1 MLLDVRMIKR
11 YTIVGII
18 NFHIIN
24 GGAVLKFSMIV
35 ALFAGL
41 GLFLYGMQIMSDALQ
56 KSAGDRLKKLLEIL
70 TTNKFLGVI
79 VGAAITAV
87 IQSSSATTVMIVGL
101 VNAGIMNL
109 SQAVGVIMGANI
121 GTTMTAQIIA
131 FNFKN
136 IVPYAII
143 IGAFLLLFS
152 KKKSH
157 KQLGELI
164 IGFGILFMGMN
175 MMSDSMKPLKDIPA
189 FRQFMVDLQDNPLL
203 GVLAGLLLTA
213 VIQSSSATIGILQA
227 LAMQGLIPIEA
238 ALPILFGDNI
248 GTCATALIASI
259 GTNLTAKRAA
269 VLHVTIK
276 IIGTIIFLI
285 ILKPVISLVAVT
297 AIEPARQIA
306 NAHTFFNIANTVIL
320 LPFSAMLIAFV
331 NKIIPG
337 EDVYD
342 KFALKYLDK
351 RILETPSIA
360 VGQIVK
366 EIVRMGEIARC
377 NVQKAMEAI
386 MNGNEDSIDE
396 IYNNEK
402 VINELERRIS
412 EYLQAVSNLA
422 IGEEQLKKVG
432 MLFNTTHDVERMGD
446 HAENLAEIA
455 QYKLDNRVSFSDRA
469 IEELKQVYESVDQAI
484 ENAFLALGTEEAS
497 YVEAVDKYEKKVDEL
512 RDLFRESHISRLNKS
527 ECNISAGVLF
537 LEVLTNLE
545 RVSDHCLNVAD
556 VVRAVDISKLKLD
569 RKTEIMPEKC

>member
-1 MLLDVRMIKR
+1 MLLDVRRINR

-24 GGAVLKFSMIV
+24 GGAVLKFNMIV

-87 IQSSSATTVMIVGL
+87 IQSSSATTVMVVGL

-136 IVPYAII
+136 VVPYAII
-143 IGAFLLLFS
+143 FGAFLLLFS

-259 GTNLTAKRAA
+259 GTSLTAKRAA

-285 ILKPVISLVAVT
+285 ILKPVVSLVAIT
-297 AIEPARQIA
+297 AVEPARQIA
-306 NAHTFFNIANTVIL
+306 NAHTFFNIANTFIL

-377 NVQKAMEAI
+377 NVQKSMEAI
-386 MNGNEDSIDE
+386 MYGNEDSIDE

-469 IEELKQVYESVDQAI
+469 IEELKQIYESVDQAI
-484 ENAFLALGTEEAS
+484 ENAFLALSTEEAS
-497 YVEAVDKYEKKVDEL
+497 YVEAVDKYEKRVDEL
-512 RDLFRESHISRLNKS
+512 RDLYRESHISRLNKS

-556 VVRAVDISKLKLD
+556 VVRAVDISNLKLD

>member
-1 MLLDVRMIKR
+1 MFI
-11 YTIVGII
+11 
-18 NFHIIN
+18 
-24 GGAVLKFSMIV
+24 S
-35 ALFAGL
+35 LFAGL

-56 KSAGDRLKKLLEIL
+56 KTAGDRLKKLLEIL

-87 IQSSSATTVMIVGL
+87 IQSSSATTVMVVGL

-136 IVPYAII
+136 VVPYAII
-143 IGAFLLLFS
+143 IGALLLLFS

-175 MMSDSMKPLKDIPA
+175 MMSDSMKPLKEIPA
-189 FRQFMVDLQDNPLL
+189 FTKFMVDLQHNPVL

-227 LAMQGLIPIEA
+227 LAMQGLIPIGA

-259 GTNLTAKRAA
+259 GTNLTARRAA
-269 VLHVTIK
+269 ILHVTIK
-276 IIGTIIFLI
+276 IIGTVIFLI
-285 ILKPVISLVAVT
+285 ILKPVTTLVGITAV
-297 AIEPARQIA
+297 EPARQIA
-306 NAHTFFNIANTVIL
+306 NAHTFFNVANTIIL

-331 NKIIPG
+331 NKVIPG

-366 EIVRMGEIARC
+366 EVVRMGDIARC
-377 NVQKAMEAI
+377 NVQKSIEAI
-386 MNGNEDSIDE
+386 ISGNENLIDE

-402 VINELERRIS
+402 VINELERRIG
-412 EYLQAVSNLA
+412 EYLQAVSNTA

-432 MLFNTTHDVERMGD
+432 MLFNTIHDVERMGD

-455 QYKLDNRVSFSDRA
+455 QYKLDNRVSFSSRA
-469 IEELKQVYESVDQAI
+469 IEELKEVYKNVDNAI
-484 ENAFLALGTEEAS
+484 DSAFLALSNEDIAS
-497 YVEAVDKYEKKVDEL
+497 VNKVDEYERKVDDL
-512 RDLFRESHISRLNKS
+512 RDLFKESHIKRLNKS
-527 ECNISAGVLF
+527 ECNVNAGVLF
-537 LEVLTNLE
+537 LDILTNLE
-545 RVSDHCLNVAD
+545 RVSDHCVNVAD
-556 VVRAVDISKLKLD
+556 VVRAVDKSRLKLD
-569 RKTEIMPEKC
+569 RKTEIGPEKC

>member
-1 MLLDVRMIKR
+1 LGFNMFI
-11 YTIVGII
+11 
-18 NFHIIN
+18 
-24 GGAVLKFSMIV
+24 S
-35 ALFAGL
+35 LFAGL

-56 KSAGDRLKKLLEIL
+56 KTAGDRLKKLLEIL

-87 IQSSSATTVMIVGL
+87 IQSSSATTVMVVGL

-136 IVPYAII
+136 VVPYAII
-143 IGAFLLLFS
+143 IGALLLLFS

-175 MMSDSMKPLKDIPA
+175 MMSDSMKPLKEIPA
-189 FRQFMVDLQDNPLL
+189 FTKFMVDLQHNPVL

-227 LAMQGLIPIEA
+227 LAMQGLIPIGA

-259 GTNLTAKRAA
+259 GTNLTARRAA
-269 VLHVTIK
+269 ILHVTIK
-276 IIGTIIFLI
+276 IIGTVIFLI
-285 ILKPVISLVAVT
+285 ILKPVTTLVGITAV
-297 AIEPARQIA
+297 EPARQIA
-306 NAHTFFNIANTVIL
+306 NAHTFFNVANTIIL

-331 NKIIPG
+331 NKVIPG

-366 EIVRMGEIARC
+366 EVVRMGDIARC
-377 NVQKAMEAI
+377 NVQKSIEAI
-386 MNGNEDSIDE
+386 ISGNENLIDE

-402 VINELERRIS
+402 VINELERRIG
-412 EYLQAVSNLA
+412 EYLQAVSNTA

-432 MLFNTTHDVERMGD
+432 MLFNTIHDVERMGD

-455 QYKLDNRVSFSDRA
+455 QYKLDNRVSFSSRA
-469 IEELKQVYESVDQAI
+469 IEELKEVYKNVDNAI
-484 ENAFLALGTEEAS
+484 DSAFLALSNEDIAS
-497 YVEAVDKYEKKVDEL
+497 VNKVDEYERKVDDL
-512 RDLFRESHISRLNKS
+512 RDLFKESHIKRLNKS
-527 ECNISAGVLF
+527 ECNVNAGVLF
-537 LEVLTNLE
+537 LDILTNLE
-545 RVSDHCLNVAD
+545 RVSDHCVNVAD
-556 VVRAVDISKLKLD
+556 VVRAVDKSRLKLD
-569 RKTEIMPEKC
+569 RKTEIGPEKC

>member
-1 MLLDVRMIKR
+1 MGFNMFI
-11 YTIVGII
+11 
-18 NFHIIN
+18 
-24 GGAVLKFSMIV
+24 S
-35 ALFAGL
+35 LFAGL

-56 KSAGDRLKKLLEIL
+56 KTAGDRLKKLLEIL

-87 IQSSSATTVMIVGL
+87 IQSSSATTVMVVGL

-136 IVPYAII
+136 VVPYAII
-143 IGAFLLLFS
+143 IGALLLLFS

-175 MMSDSMKPLKDIPA
+175 MMSDSMKPLKEIPA
-189 FRQFMVDLQDNPLL
+189 FTKFMVDLQHNPVL

-227 LAMQGLIPIEA
+227 LAMQGLIPIGA

-259 GTNLTAKRAA
+259 GTNLTARRAA
-269 VLHVTIK
+269 ILHVTIK
-276 IIGTIIFLI
+276 IIGTVIFLI
-285 ILKPVISLVAVT
+285 ILKPVTTLVGITAV
-297 AIEPARQIA
+297 EPARQIA
-306 NAHTFFNIANTVIL
+306 NAHTFFNVANTIIL

-331 NKIIPG
+331 NKVIPG

-366 EIVRMGEIARC
+366 EVVRMGDIARC
-377 NVQKAMEAI
+377 NVQKSIEAI
-386 MNGNEDSIDE
+386 ISGNENLIDE

-402 VINELERRIS
+402 VINELERRIG
-412 EYLQAVSNLA
+412 EYLQAVSNTA

-432 MLFNTTHDVERMGD
+432 MLFNTIHDVERMGD

-455 QYKLDNRVSFSDRA
+455 QYKLDNRVSFSSRA
-469 IEELKQVYESVDQAI
+469 IEELKEVYKNVDNAI
-484 ENAFLALGTEEAS
+484 DSAFLALSNEDIAS
-497 YVEAVDKYEKKVDEL
+497 VNKVDEYERKVDDL
-512 RDLFRESHISRLNKS
+512 RDLFKESHIKRLNKS
-527 ECNISAGVLF
+527 ECNVNAGVLF
-537 LEVLTNLE
+537 LDILTNLE
-545 RVSDHCLNVAD
+545 RVSDHCVNVAD
-556 VVRAVDISKLKLD
+556 VVRAVDKSRLKLD
-569 RKTEIMPEKC
+569 RKTEIGPEKC